1 MESNLTFYLPSSND
15 KYLAPILKEL
25 ELDPANNK
33 TLEQWAQTVFTTERT
48 LARRCQQKLGMSF
61 RMWRQRLRFL
71 YSISLLK
78 QDKSI
83 QDIAFSVGYSSVS
96 VLLLCLKISQELH
109 LIFTVLTQV
118 LRKVKHNKLS
128 LFEKSMNEYGL
139 KKGVIY
145 TPI

>member
-1 MESNLTFYLPSSND
+1 MPINDIPPPLRLGQVLIDQLLMESNLTFYLPSSND

-71 YSISLLK
+71 YSISLLE

-96 VLLLCLKISQELH
+96 AFITMFKNIAGVTPDLYRANTGFK
-109 LIFTVLTQV
+109 
-118 LRKVKHNKLS
+118 
-128 LFEKSMNEYGL
+128 KS
-139 KKGVIY
+139 
-145 TPI
+145 

>member
-33 TLEQWAQTVFTTERT
+33 TLEQWAQTVFTTELT

-71 YSISLLK
+71 YSISLLE

-96 VLLLCLKISQELH
+96 AFITMFKNIAGVTPDLYRSNTGFK
-109 LIFTVLTQV
+109 
-118 LRKVKHNKLS
+118 
-128 LFEKSMNEYGL
+128 KS
-139 KKGVIY
+139 
-145 TPI
+145 